1 MKSGRQSLLYKIN
14 DRKVSEPD
22 PDLFK
27 EVIKQR
33 FLKRQ
38 DNSEE
43 RNLNIEGY
51 FKERNERRQKANK
64 EGEEDKSSP
73 RSKERPSK
81 QNQLEMVKNNLKI
94 LRRQPSKDKPPMS
107 GMVRPKHTKNVS
119 ITNLPK
125 PPSG

>member
-14 DRKVSEPD
+14 DPKVSEPD
-22 PDLFK
+22 PDLYK

-51 FKERNERRQKANK
+51 FKERNERRQKTNK
-64 EGEEDKSSP
+64 EDEEDKSGP

-81 QNQLEMVKNNLKI
+81 
-94 LRRQPSKDKPPMS
+94 
-107 GMVRPKHTKNVS
+107 
-119 ITNLPK
+119 
-125 PPSG
+125 

>member
-14 DRKVSEPD
+14 DRKASEPD

-38 DNSEE
+38 ETSEE

-51 FKERNERRQKANK
+51 FKERNDRQKRTNK
-64 EGEEDKSSP
+64 ESEGDKITP
-73 RSKERPSK
+73 RSKERPK
-81 QNQLEMVKNNLKI
+81 Q
-94 LRRQPSKDKPPMS
+94 
-107 GMVRPKHTKNVS
+107 
-119 ITNLPK
+119 
-125 PPSG
+125 